1 MKKQLR
7 VHYDEEGDF
16 LEIAAGTPTKCYA
29 EEIQPGVFIRI
40 DEKTKK
46 VKSIGIFSFK
56 KRTKQA
62 MDVNLN
68 LPLEINFSSLQ
79 QPLQK

>member
-29 EEIQPGVFIRI
+29 EEIQPGIFVRI

-46 VKSIGIFSFK
+46 VKSIGILSFK
-56 KRTKQA
+56 KRTKQVN
-62 MDVNLN
+62 DINLN
-68 LPLEINFSSLQ
+68 IPLEVNFTPLQ
-79 QPLQK
+79 QSLK